1 MIWDTTQRSG
11 KVFFDYNQNAKGKTI
26 ASVFSAR
33 PSVSATVSM
42 PVKWKALDNTLPS
55 DITIL
60 TVPNVLKRHEEPWKD
75 ILERGQDLDKILDNL
90 SPINSSSGSYSHCS
104 LERLFTETVYN
115 AFNCTKGKSF

>member
-1 MIWDTTQRSG
+1 MPNEKQLL
-11 KVFFDYNQNAKGKTI
+11 Q
-26 ASVFSAR
+26 FSPLKR

-42 PVKWKALDNTLPS
+42 PDKWKALDNTLPS

-90 SPINSSSGSYSHCS
+90 SPINSSSGGCSHYS
-104 LERLFTETVYN
+104 LERLFRQFIMLLIVQRAN
-115 AFNCTKGKSF
+115 HFSIILKVIKKSSKLIY